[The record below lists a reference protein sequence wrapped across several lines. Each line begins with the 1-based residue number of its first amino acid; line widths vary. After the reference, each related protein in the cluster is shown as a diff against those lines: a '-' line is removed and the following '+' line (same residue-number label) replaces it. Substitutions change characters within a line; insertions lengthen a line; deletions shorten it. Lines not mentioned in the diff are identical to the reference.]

1 MGVPKKTG
9 GSKKIWVQQKNLGNS
24 GGTKKIWVYK
34 KKSKKNSSNIKEFP
48 KYQIRLHQI
57 RLHQIRLHQIRLHQ
71 IRLHQIEVH
80 QIEVHQIGGPRFKFF
95 GHIQS
100 QDTQRVAS
108 HTLSSRQKYTIIL
121 TKKTSKQRYKNR

>member
-1 MGVPKKTG
+1 MGVLKKFWGYQKKLGVVKKSG
-9 GSKKIWVQQKNLGNS
+9 GSKKNLGKS

-57 RLHQIRLHQIRLHQ
+57 
-71 IRLHQIEVH
+71 EVH
-80 QIEVHQIGGPRFKFF
+80 QIEVHQIQFHQIGGSRFKFF

-100 QDTQRVAS
+100 
-108 HTLSSRQKYTIIL
+108 
-121 TKKTSKQRYKNR
+121 